1 MLNAKALSSMIILTA
16 ISVGALSAQGRREAA
31 GFQVGTSFPDLTL
44 PSLEDGRPSSL
55 ADFRGQKLLL
65 HIFASW

>member
-1 MLNAKALSSMIILTA
+1 MILFTA
-16 ISVGALSAQGRREAA
+16 TSVGALNAQGRREAA
-31 GFQVGTSFPDLTL
+31 GFQVGTYFPDLTL

-55 ADFRGQKLLL
+55 VDYRGKKLLL